1 MKNYLY
7 KLIINSVTDYCYQN
21 CLEYVSNEAAILDV
35 GIGNGVMMNN
45 FHELIKIKN
54 LNITGIDINRHYL
67 NHCECIIRNFHLEN
81 HVEIF
86 CKPVEDYEPPL
97 EKRFDFIL
105 FTMSFML
112 FKNQSMVIDRVR
124 KWLKPDGEILFFQTM
139 FKKKNN
145 VLEFVKPK
153 LKYVTTVDFGKVTYE
168 DEFLNLLKSK
178 RLTVKEDRLIEKKK
192 WFKGEYRMV
201 AATFENNG
209 LKPHR

>member
-1 MKNYLY
+1 
-7 KLIINSVTDYCYQN
+7 
-21 CLEYVSNEAAILDV
+21 
-35 GIGNGVMMNN
+35 
-45 FHELIKIKN
+45 
-54 LNITGIDINRHYL
+54 
-67 NHCECIIRNFHLEN
+67 
-81 HVEIF
+81 
-86 CKPVEDYEPPL
+86 
-97 EKRFDFIL
+97 
-105 FTMSFML
+105 MSFML